1 MGDLTLAE
9 FLAARLGEDE
19 AASREVHEARVC
31 SGCSD
36 GWEAGFDPDRCDC
49 GYPARVLREAGAGR
63 KRLALMAEAT
73 AEMDRLIA
81 DDHAGRSDQAM
92 AVGRARAATVAV
104 KYDAEVYDSH
114 PDYREE
120 WRP

>member
-9 FLAARLGEDE
+9 FLAARLGEDS

-49 GYPARVLREAGAGR
+49 GYPARVLREVAAGR
-63 KRLALMAEAT
+63 KILAAYQAVLQECATMLGDRRPRKYGEYDGLRFALEAK
-73 AEMDRLIA
+73 
-81 DDHAGRSDQAM
+81 
-92 AVGRARAATVAV
+92 AATYSA
-104 KYDAEVYDSH
+104 H
-114 PDYREE
+114 PDYD
-120 WRP
+120 PDLP